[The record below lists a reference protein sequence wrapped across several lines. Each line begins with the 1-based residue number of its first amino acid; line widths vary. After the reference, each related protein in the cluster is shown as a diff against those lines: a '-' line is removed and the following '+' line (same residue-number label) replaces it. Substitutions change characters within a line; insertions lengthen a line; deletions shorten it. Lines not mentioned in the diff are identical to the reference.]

1 MKICAGYVKDAL
13 HLQMF
18 EREVEFD
25 MAVHAHPDVSHINC
39 LAAHCNE
46 AHTGQLVRGNSV

>member
-25 MAVHAHPDVSHINC
+25 MAVYTHPDVSHINC
-39 LAAHCNE
+39 LAAHCDE